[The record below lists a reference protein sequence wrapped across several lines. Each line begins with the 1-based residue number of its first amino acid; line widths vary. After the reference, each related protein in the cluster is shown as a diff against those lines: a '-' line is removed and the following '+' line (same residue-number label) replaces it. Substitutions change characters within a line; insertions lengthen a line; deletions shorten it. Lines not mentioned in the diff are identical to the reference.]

1 MVSAINHYGIVGK
14 EGKVEVSANLPEG
27 TRVVIII
34 LVEATVEPEEETEY
48 LLSTKANRQYLLES
62 LTEIENHQ
70 NYVYVDLE
78 KL

>member
-1 MVSAINHYGIVGK
+1 MVSAIKHYGIVGK
-14 EGKVEVSANLPEG
+14 GGNVEVSANLPKG

-70 NYVYVDLE
+70 NCVYVDLE